1 MLGDAELF
9 AAGTQE
15 CLRLTEGVS
24 YLCGVGR
31 GHMNRPLSPSL
42 ALQSVCF
49 FLSLSLFSFSPSP
62 LSPLFPFFSSFLL
75 SPFHGKRQK
84 QLPSRLEQQWRQL

>member
-15 CLRLTEGVS
+15 CLRLTKGVS

-42 ALQSVCF
+42 ALQICLFLFVSLPLL
-49 FLSLSLFSFSPSP
+49 FLSFSSLSTLSLFLLFPSLP
-62 LSPLFPFFSSFLL
+62 LS
-75 SPFHGKRQK
+75 
-84 QLPSRLEQQWRQL
+84 W